1 MGKVDSVTTDS
12 ENHMAVETV
21 KPTNLMKTRLEV

>member
-12 ENHMAVETV
+12 EKDMAVETV
-21 KPTNLMKTRLEV
+21 KPTNLMKTKLRL